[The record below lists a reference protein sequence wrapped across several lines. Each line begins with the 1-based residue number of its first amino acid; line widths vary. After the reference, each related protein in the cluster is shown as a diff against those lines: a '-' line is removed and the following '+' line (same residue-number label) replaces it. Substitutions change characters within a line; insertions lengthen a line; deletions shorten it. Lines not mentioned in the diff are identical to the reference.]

1 MLRLDDRMARVR
13 LPPRHRTA
21 ILVAAAVI
29 AAVAVAGTALAT
41 DAPRRLD
48 EQRRE
53 FTHGDF
59 LAPVADQ
66 RQRLTTVGN
75 NGRLALWGVAWDSFQ
90 ARPLLGTGAGTW
102 RLAWE
107 RERPAPPVKANDA
120 HSLYVEVLGELGVP
134 GLVLL
139 LVALATPLIVA
150 ATRLRRPER
159 GAYAAFLALGA
170 MLVVHAGVDWD
181 WEMPALFVWF
191 FAAAGVVLAA
201 PAGVRHARSPSRLTR
216 IVLGLGCL
224 LVAVNP
230 ALIVLSQGPLERSAQ
245 AFKRADCRVAIDA
258 ALDSTEVLSIRPEPY
273 EVLGWCDAHLGQLG
287 LAERAMR
294 SARER
299 DPDNWQY
306 AYGLAVTQALAGRDP
321 REMARLVVRLN
332 PLSALAHDFELGVR
346 RRDPAKWK
354 AVAVTAPPPFE

>member
-1 MLRLDDRMARVR
+1 
-13 LPPRHRTA
+13 
-21 ILVAAAVI
+21 
-29 AAVAVAGTALAT
+29 
-41 DAPRRLD
+41 
-48 EQRRE
+48 
-53 FTHGDF
+53 
-59 LAPVADQ
+59 VADQ
-66 RQRLTTVGN
+66 RQRLTTVSN
-75 NGRLALWGVAWDSFQ
+75 NGRLALWGVAWDGFQ
-90 ARPLLGTGAGTW
+90 AHPLLGTGAGTW

-107 RERPAPPVKANDA
+107 RERPPPPVKVNDA
-120 HSLYVEVLGELGVP
+120 HSLYAEILGELGLP
-134 GLVLL
+134 GLVLV
-139 LVALATPLIVA
+139 LVALATPLVVA
-150 ATRLRRPER
+150 ATRLGGPER
-159 GAYAAFLALGA
+159 AAYAAFLTLGA
-170 MLVVHAGVDWD
+170 MLVLHAGADWD
-181 WEMPALFVWF
+181 WEMPALFVWY

-201 PAGVRHARSPSRLTR
+201 PADARRGRSPSRITR

-230 ALIVLSQGPLERSAQ
+230 ALIAFSEGPLRRSVQ
-245 AFKRADCRVAIDA
+245 ALQRADCRVAIDA

-294 SARER
+294 SARAR

-321 REMARLVVRLN
+321 REMARLAVRLN

-346 RRDPAKWK
+346 PRDPAKWK